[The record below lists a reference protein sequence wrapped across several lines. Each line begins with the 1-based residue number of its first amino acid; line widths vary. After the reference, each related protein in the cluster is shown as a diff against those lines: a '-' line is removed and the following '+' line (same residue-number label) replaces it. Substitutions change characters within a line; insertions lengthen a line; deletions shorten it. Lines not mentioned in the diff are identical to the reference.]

1 MVYHLKGSK
10 SMTIRTV
17 TIEVSDDANDP
28 QGDVLHEMLCRGI
41 YEQTPSALDW
51 LTTHVVD
58 ITVDE

>member
-1 MVYHLKGSK
+1 
-10 SMTIRTV
+10 MTIRTV